1 MMNTREARQMDQD
14 MSARI
19 AALSNLSQDEL
30 RARFSAQ
37 PLTTTA
43 DELINRFSFPHV
55 ALCHGC
61 GRRSTADDPEL
72 CAVCAITKQAAAQLT
87 HDQLI
92 ILLENLT
99 YLAYPPEPLILAPYE
114 KKR

>member
-1 MMNTREARQMDQD
+1 MSQEFMNAVCPVNTVRHCISVNVEKCVAMKDY
-14 MSARI
+14 
-19 AALSNLSQDEL
+19 
-30 RARFSAQ
+30 
-37 PLTTTA
+37 
-43 DELINRFSFPHV
+43 LINRFSFPHI

-61 GRRSTADDPEL
+61 GKRSTADDSEL

-87 HDQLI
+87 HDQLV